1 VTAAPSWPW
10 VLLHSEDSDHHLSV
24 IETAPAPTK
33 INYKKRETAAFWDC
47 HRRALTCFG
56 GVPASI
62 VCDRSKRCRPIGLT
76 LERLDARV
84 DRSSGCRFQLVLA
97 EQTRRPGMVLCC
109 SQFASFDRC
118 ELDPRR
124 SPRSN
129 NGVADRCQLSQPYHD
144 RCWWPD
150 EHDAALHAAVDILI
164 PLQSVGSQARP
175 VFAHR
180 SGHLACYLILL
191 SPPDTS
197 WCTPGR
203 RLARG
208 AVRDLGTCAT

>member
-1 VTAAPSWPW
+1 VTAA
-10 VLLHSEDSDHHLSV
+10 
-24 IETAPAPTK
+24 
-33 INYKKRETAAFWDC
+33 N
-47 HRRALTCFG
+47 
-56 GVPASI
+56 
-62 VCDRSKRCRPIGLT
+62 RCRPIGLT

-109 SQFASFDRC
+109 SQFASSDRC
-118 ELDPRR
+118 ELDPRPI
-124 SPRSN
+124 PRSN

-150 EHDAALHAAVDILI
+150 EHDAALHVAVDIPI

-175 VFAHR
+175 VFAPR

-197 WCTPGR
+197 WCTAWSQAGEGSR
-203 RLARG
+203 HRFRNLRN
-208 AVRDLGTCAT
+208 VMRT